1 MMTAPTQPTPPTPNP
16 SPGLLPDLSP
26 DLSPVATQP
35 RLAQVLDQVRE
46 PVLAPFRALARMPA
60 HWRAFVGP
68 FALALLAL
76 LLAYRE
82 TGLAMVSIWS
92 RSETFA
98 HAYVV
103 PLISLWLIWRKR
115 HELAL
120 LTPRPQWWMLLPI
133 AALSMVWATGQVVVA
148 NAVAQLAFTALLV
161 ALVPAIFGWAVTWTI
176 GFALA
181 FLFFAV
187 PIGESLTPILM
198 LWTADFTVGALHL
211 SGIPV
216 YREGQQFVIP
226 SGSWSVVEACSGLR
240 YLMASFMVGSL
251 FAYITY
257 TSTAK
262 RLIFIAV
269 SILMPIIANWVRAY
283 MIVMLGHLSNNR
295 LATGVDH
302 LIYGWVFF
310 GIVIMMLFWVGAR
323 WADPDP
329 PTPIGA
335 AAVPAPTA
343 GSVLTPAWAMAG
355 VLAVALSVAPT
366 LLERR
371 AELAYVAPALQLPDA
386 LAGDWTAQ
394 PQADSTAWQPI
405 YVEPSAVVQRQYAST
420 GQGPARVGLHIAYY
434 RQQNAQRKLV
444 NSGNILSHAD
454 DAEWNRV
461 RSGSHTLA
469 LPGQALTVNSSEI
482 LGRARSD
489 GSPRARLLVWQ
500 WYWVGGRL
508 AQGDV
513 AAKLNSVWQW
523 LAGQPDESASII
535 LYVRAD
541 PGGPTGAANSDAG
554 PLRAMETFMR
564 ENWTTIDAR
573 LRATAGMQAQA
584 GAK

>member
-1 MMTAPTQPTPPTPNP
+1 MMTAPTQPTPPSTNP
-16 SPGLLPDLSP
+16 SPSLL
-26 DLSPVATQP
+26 PVATQP
-35 RLAQVLDQVRE
+35 WLAQVLAQALE
-46 PVLAPFRALARMPA
+46 PLRALARMPA
-60 HWRAFVGP
+60 QWRAFAGP
-68 FALALLAL
+68 FALALVAL

-120 LTPRPQWWMLLPI
+120 MTPRPQWWMLLPI
-133 AALSMVWATGQVVVA
+133 AALSMVWAMGQVVVA

-161 ALVPAIFGWAVTWTI
+161 ALVPAIFGWAVMRTI
-176 GFALA
+176 SFALA

-187 PIGESLTPILM
+187 PVGESLTPILM
-198 LWTADFTVGALHL
+198 LWTADFTVGALQL

-262 RLIFIAV
+262 RVIFIVV
-269 SILMPIIANWVRAY
+269 SILLPIMANWVRAY

-323 WADPDP
+323 WAEPDL
-329 PTPIGA
+329 PTPTGPA
-335 AAVPAPTA
+335 VVPATGA
-343 GSVLTPAWAMAG
+343 RGLITPAWALAG
-355 VLAVALSVAPT
+355 VLAVVLSVTPT
-366 LLERR
+366 WLARR
-371 AELAYVAPALQLPDA
+371 AELAYVAPNLQLPET
-386 LAGDWTAQ
+386 LAGDWAAV
-394 PQADSTAWQPI
+394 PQADPSAWQPI
-405 YVEPSAVVQRQYAST
+405 YVEPSALVQRLYASNA
-420 GQGPARVGLHIAYY
+420 QGPAQVGLHIAYY
-434 RQQNAQRKLV
+434 RQQNVQRKLV
-444 NSGNILSHAD
+444 NSSNMLARAD

-461 RSGSHTLA
+461 RSGSHTLT
-469 LPGQALTVNSSEI
+469 LPDQALAVNSAEI
-482 LGRARSD
+482 LGRVPSD

-508 AQGDV
+508 VQGDV
-513 AAKLNSVWQW
+513 AAKISSVWQW
-523 LAGQPDESASII
+523 LAGQADESASVI

-541 PGGPTGAANSDAG
+541 DSGPAGGANLDPAR
-554 PLRAMETFMR
+554 LRAMEAFMR
-564 ENWTTIDAR
+564 DNWRTIDAR
-573 LRATAGMQAQA
+573 LRATAGLQASA
-584 GAK
+584 GAP

>member
-16 SPGLLPDLSP
+16 SPSLLPDLSP
-26 DLSPVATQP
+26 AATQP
-35 RLAQVLDQVRE
+35 RLAQVLDQV
-46 PVLAPFRALARMPA
+46 LAPFRALAHMPA
-60 HWRAFVGP
+60 HWRAFAGP

-120 LTPRPQWWMLLPI
+120 MTPRPQWWMLLPI
-133 AALSMVWATGQVVVA
+133 AVLSMVWATGQVVVA

-187 PIGESLTPILM
+187 PVGESLTPILM
-198 LWTADFTVGALHL
+198 LWTADFTVGALQL

-262 RLIFIAV
+262 RVIFIGV
-269 SILMPIIANWVRAY
+269 SILLPIVANWVRAY

-323 WADPDP
+323 WAEPDL
-329 PTPIGA
+329 PTPTGPA
-335 AAVPAPTA
+335 VVPAAPTR
-343 GSVLTPAWAMAG
+343 GLISPAWAMAG
-355 VLAVALSVAPT
+355 ALAVVLSITPTWLARRAELTYVAPT
-366 LLERR
+366 L
-371 AELAYVAPALQLPDA
+371 QLPET
-386 LAGDWTAQ
+386 LAGDWAAV
-394 PQADSTAWQPI
+394 PQADPTAWQPI
-405 YVEPSAVVQRQYAST
+405 YVEPSALVQRLYASSA
-420 GQGPARVGLHIAYY
+420 QAQAPVGLHIAYY

-444 NSGNILSHAD
+444 NSGNMLAHAD

-461 RSGSHTLA
+461 RSGSHTLT
-469 LPGQALTVNSSEI
+469 LPDQTLTVNSAEI
-482 LGRARSD
+482 LGRVPSD
-489 GSPRARLLVWQ
+489 GRPRARLLVWQ

-508 AQGDV
+508 VQGDV
-513 AAKLNSVWQW
+513 AAKFSSVWQW
-523 LAGQPDESASII
+523 LAGQADESASVI

-541 PGGPTGAANSDAG
+541 DNGPAGGAKSDPAR
-554 PLRAMETFMR
+554 LRAMEAFMSD
-564 ENWTTIDAR
+564 NWRTIDAR
-573 LRATAGMQAQA
+573 LRATAGMQATA
-584 GAK
+584 GAQ